1 MQTLVARGPKISSGP
16 RPWGQRTNL
25 NPRSS
30 IQQCFRKNLDRQ
42 FKLVSDQ
49 MPTIQRDI
57 LIWYFLKKPTK
68 VVNLFNEGMEV
79 PLTILLED
87 WKREKKY

>member
-1 MQTLVARGPKISSGP
+1 
-16 RPWGQRTNL
+16 
-25 NPRSS
+25 
-30 IQQCFRKNLDRQ
+30 
-42 FKLVSDQ
+42 